1 MIIASKLKT
10 ILAKRNITLKAFA
23 QKVDIDY
30 NHLSKFCNGKADL
43 SLRLIERILKE
54 LDLKRFDSILD
65 LVDSEESIDDSLD
78 EKKIKLVA

>member
-23 QKVDIDY
+23 KKVDIDY

-43 SLRLIERILKE
+43 SLKSIEKILKE
-54 LDLKRFDSILD
+54 LDLKKFDSILD
-65 LVDSEESIDDSLD
+65 LVDSEETINDSL
-78 EKKIKLVA
+78 EQKKTKLVA